1 MNYHIDITFDMETV
15 ATTANAAVMQV
26 AAIAWDRDAASNPF
40 LLYDSFVFNEHV
52 DLRSCVVDGFDFD
65 QQTVQWWSQR
75 SDAAKCAVTNGQ
87 ANHVKEVFTSFI
99 NWINGTVKNSGAEGA
114 LLWCQGMDFDSAIFK
129 NICRKYGLQLPV
141 KYQQFRDCRTV
152 ILEAAL
158 MQVEAGRRAKD
169 GIQLQSAILAEPSEA
184 YQLYD
189 QLPKEYAF
197 GSEAHDALYDA
208 MRSAWNTWQAL
219 KWIRESKTENKGC
232 KNDGTSLH
240 PQDR

>member
-1 MNYHIDITFDMETV
+1 MNYNIDITFDLETV

-26 AAIAWDRDAASNPF
+26 AAVVWDRDAASNPF

-52 DLRSCVVDGFDFD
+52 DLRSCVVDGFDFE

-75 SDAAKCAVTNGQ
+75 SDAAKHAVTKGQ
-87 ANHVKEVFTSFI
+87 AYHVKDVFTGFI
-99 NWINGTVKNSGAEGA
+99 DWIDGVVRKTEASGTR
-114 LLWCQGMDFDSAIFK
+114 LWCQGMDFDTAILK

-141 KYQQFRDCRTV
+141 AYQQFRDCRTV

-158 MQVEAGRRAKD
+158 IKAEKSAEGN
-169 GIQLQSAILAEPSEA
+169 GNCTPSAILAEPSEA
-184 YQLYD
+184 YKLYA

-197 GSEAHDALYDA
+197 GSEAHDAFYDA

-219 KWIRESKTENKGC
+219 KWLKG
-232 KNDGTSLH
+232 NNE
-240 PQDR
+240 DRA

>member
-1 MNYHIDITFDMETV
+1 MNNDIDITFDLETV

-26 AAIAWDRDAASNPF
+26 AAIAWDRGAASNPF
-40 LLYDSFVFNEHV
+40 LLYDSFVFNEYV

-75 SDAAKCAVTNGQ
+75 SEKAKRTVTKGTS
-87 ANHVKEVFTSFI
+87 NHVKEVFTSFI
-99 NWINGTVKNSGAEGA
+99 NWIDGVVRKTEASGTR
-114 LLWCQGMDFDSAIFK
+114 LWCQGMDFDTAILK

-158 MQVEAGRRAKD
+158 IEAGRRAKD

-219 KWIRESKTENKGC
+219 KWLKGD
-232 KNDGTSLH
+232 NE
-240 PQDR
+240 DRA

>member
-1 MNYHIDITFDMETV
+1 MNYNIDITFDLETV

-26 AAIAWDRDAASNPF
+26 AAVVWDRDAASNPF

-75 SDAAKCAVTNGQ
+75 SDAAKHAVTKGQ
-87 ANHVKEVFTSFI
+87 AYHVKDVFTSFI
-99 NWINGTVKNSGAEGA
+99 NWIDGVVRKTEASGTR
-114 LLWCQGMDFDSAIFK
+114 LWCQGMDFDTAILK
-129 NICRKYGLQLPV
+129 NIFRKYGLQLPV

-158 MQVEAGRRAKD
+158 IEAGRRAKD
-169 GIQLQSAILAEPSEA
+169 GIQLQSAIIAEPSEA

-219 KWIRESKTENKGC
+219 KWLKG
-232 KNDGTSLH
+232 NNE
-240 PQDR
+240 DRA

>member
-1 MNYHIDITFDMETV
+1 MNNDIDITFDLETV

-26 AAIAWDRDAASNPF
+26 AAIAWDRGAASNPF
-40 LLYDSFVFNEHV
+40 LLYDSFVFNEYV

-75 SDAAKCAVTNGQ
+75 SDAAKHAVTKGQ
-87 ANHVKEVFTSFI
+87 AYHVKDVFTSFI
-99 NWINGTVKNSGAEGA
+99 NWIDGVVRKTEASGTR
-114 LLWCQGMDFDSAIFK
+114 LWCQGMDFDTAILK

-158 MQVEAGRRAKD
+158 IEAGRRAKD

-219 KWIRESKTENKGC
+219 KWLKGD
-232 KNDGTSLH
+232 NE
-240 PQDR
+240 DRA